1 MPFSEEHERA
11 ALGCSLLD
19 TAAFS
24 TLRTDIGLCAVR
36 VCAGVGDAV
45 AVAGG
50 GDGHGQGCG
59 NVVRN
64 GAQKCEKVKN
74 CLYAYREG
82 LTMETGN
89 WERVEGGRAEG
100 REEGRGESG
109 RKEGRSIC
117 LIKERRE
124 L

>member
-89 WERVEGGRAEG
+89 WERVEGGRDRRTG
-100 REEGRGESG
+100 GGQRRIG
-109 RKEGRSIC
+109 KEGR
-117 LIKERRE
+117 K
-124 L
+124 